1 MIGLT
6 TKQSRLLSYLTGY
19 IESTGGV
26 APSFL
31 EMRDAVGLASK
42 SGVHRLLASLKDR
55 GRIRRAPNRARAI
68 EIVDVGPLHTV
79 STADLIAEL
88 ERRRI
93 GSVQTNPEVVGA

>member
-26 APSFL
+26 APSFDEMMSHLRINSRGTLFNRLRAL
-31 EMRDAVGLASK
+31 EE
-42 SGVHRLLASLKDR
+42 R
-55 GRIRRAPNRARAI
+55 GRIRRSPNRARAI

-88 ERRRI
+88 ERRRV
-93 GSVQTNPEVVGA
+93 GSVQTNPEVVRV